1 MIFDVSLLSYLWA
14 IAIGANATLAVRLYS
29 LRLHK
34 RYPAF
39 FAYLIFQT
47 IRSLALVAFPLE
59 SFTFAYIFFYTQPV
73 LWVFYVLVV
82 LELYK
87 LVLNDLPGIYSL
99 GRWALYGA
107 LVIAVTISF
116 LTLIPFWGKEE
127 SKLLFWVTTVERGVL
142 TSVMLFLFLILL
154 FLSRYPLQLNRNII
168 VHCVVY
174 TIFFL
179 GLSMTLLVR
188 NVRGW
193 EMMRSLNHVVEG
205 ISLACYGVWIVF
217 LTQKGE
223 ERKVALHHH
232 RSDPADERRLKEQL
246 NSMNEMLL
254 RAARK

>member
-1 MIFDVSLLSYLWA
+1 MIFGASLLSYLWA

-29 LRLHK
+29 LHLHG
-34 RYPAF
+34 RYPSF

-47 IRSLALVAFPLE
+47 MRSLALVTFPVDG
-59 SFTFAYIFFYTQPV
+59 FTFAYIFFYTQPV

-99 GRWALYGA
+99 GRWALYVA

-116 LTLIPFWGKEE
+116 LTLIPFWGREE

-142 TSVMLFLFLILL
+142 TSVILFLFLILL
-154 FLSRYPLQLNRNII
+154 FLSRYPLQLSRNII

-193 EMMRSLNHVVEG
+193 EIMPTLNHVVEV

-217 LTQKGE
+217 LTRQGE
-223 ERKVALHHH
+223 ARKVALHH
-232 RSDPADERRLKEQL
+232 RSDPAAERRLKEQL

>member
-1 MIFDVSLLSYLWA
+1 MIFGNSLLSYLWA
-14 IAIGANATLAVRLYS
+14 IAIGANALLAVRLYWLGLNKS
-29 LRLHK
+29 
-34 RYPAF
+34 YPYF

-47 IRSLALVAFPLE
+47 FRSLALVAFPVK
-59 SFTFAYIFFYTQPV
+59 SYTFAYIFVYTQPV

-82 LELYK
+82 LELYDK
-87 LVLNDLPGIYSL
+87 VLDDWVGIRSL
-99 GRWALYGA
+99 GRWALYGS
-107 LVIAVTISF
+107 LVIAVSVSF
-116 LTLIPFWGKEE
+116 LTLIPFWGKED

-142 TSVMLFLFLILL
+142 TSVILFLFLILL

-193 EMMRSLNHVVEG
+193 EMMRTLNQVVEV
-205 ISLACYGVWIVF
+205 ISLACYAVWIVF
-217 LTQKGE
+217 LTQRGE
-223 ERKVALHHH
+223 ERKVALHQ
-232 RSDPADERRLKEQL
+232 RSNPADERRLKEQL

>member
-1 MIFDVSLLSYLWA
+1 MIFGVSFLSYLWA
-14 IAIGANATLAVRLYS
+14 IAIGANAALAVRLYV
-29 LRLHK
+29 LGLHK
-34 RYPAF
+34 RYPSF

-47 IRSLALVAFPLE
+47 LRSLALVTFPLE
-59 SFTFAYIFFYTQPV
+59 GFTFAYIFFYTQPI

-99 GRWALYGA
+99 GRWALYVA
-107 LVIAVTISF
+107 LVIAVTVSF

-154 FLSRYPLQLNRNII
+154 FLSRYPLQLSRNII

-193 EMMRSLNHVVEG
+193 EIMPTLNHVVEG
-205 ISLACYGVWIVF
+205 ISLACYGVWMIF
-217 LTQKGE
+217 LTSQGE
-223 ERKVALHHH
+223 ARKVVLH
-232 RSDPADERRLKEQL
+232 RQADPVDERRLKEQL
-246 NSMNEMLL
+246 NSMNELLL

>member
-1 MIFDVSLLSYLWA
+1 MIFGVSFLSYLWA
-14 IAIGANATLAVRLYS
+14 IAIGANAALVVRLYS
-29 LRLHK
+29 LDLHK

-47 IRSLALVAFPLE
+47 LRSLALVTFPLE

-87 LVLNDLPGIYSL
+87 LVLKDFTGILSV
-99 GRWALYGA
+99 GRWALYIA
-107 LVIAVTISF
+107 LVVAVTISF

-154 FLSRYPLQLNRNII
+154 FLSRYPLQLKRNII

-179 GLSMTLLVR
+179 GLSMTMLVR

-193 EMMRSLNHVVEG
+193 EIMPTLNHFVEV

-217 LTQKGE
+217 LTRKGE
-223 ERKVALHHH
+223 DRTVALH
-232 RSDPADERRLKEQL
+232 RQADPAVERNLKEQL
-246 NSMNEMLL
+246 LSMNDMLL